1 MKHISARGANTI
13 NYHVLICTYFWL
25 VLDIFVEIVVELPEL
40 WSIKSFSA
48 PTLQHDVIS
57 NKRRKAL
64 YTECPFHTPMPRH
77 ILTYILPGGGRF
89 RLAGLN
95 IQGVLKK
102 RRPLEI
108 KHIVKI

>member
-1 MKHISARGANTI
+1 MKHNSARGANTM
-13 NYHVLICTYFWL
+13 NYHVLICPYFWL

-77 ILTYILPGGGRF
+77 ILTYILPGGGRISPRRSQYTGCIKKKETF
-89 RLAGLN
+89 RNQAYC
-95 IQGVLKK
+95 
-102 RRPLEI
+102 
-108 KHIVKI
+108 